1 MAAATANREDKRQDG
16 KLKAHPVAAATVL
29 YKGTLACHNA
39 SGYLKPGA
47 DTASFKFAGV
57 TYEKCDNNS
66 GANGDQECRVE
77 KTGEYEFVYNGGDA
91 TQALVGQEVYVVDDQ
106 TVDEDAAVT
115 TQDLK
120 CGVITEVVS
129 VSKVRVRIDNYAR

>member
-16 KLKAHPVAAATVL
+16 KLKAHPVAAATTM

-39 SGYLKPGA
+39 TGWLKPGA

-57 TYEKCDNNS
+57 TYEKVDNS
-66 GANGDQECRVE
+66 GGANGDKCRVMKE
-77 KTGEYEFVYNGGDA
+77 GEFEFVYNGGDA
-91 TQALVGQEVYVVDDQ
+91 SQALVGQEVYIVDDQ

-115 TQDLK
+115 TNDVK
-120 CGVITEVVS
+120 CGVISEFIS